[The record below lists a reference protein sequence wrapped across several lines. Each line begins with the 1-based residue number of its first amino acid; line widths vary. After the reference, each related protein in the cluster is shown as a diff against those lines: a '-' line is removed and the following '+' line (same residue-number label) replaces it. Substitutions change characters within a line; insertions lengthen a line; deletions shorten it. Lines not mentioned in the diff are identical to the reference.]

1 MSFVLTR
8 PPSPRPD
15 MHPHP
20 DEDTLITALNSALQ
34 TVNPA
39 HQPQH
44 EHDMHREKKDRDGP
58 YLDIVVASDT
68 LVLRGTGV
76 DVDPALLSG
85 HVVLYLTE
93 PTSIKE
99 ITLQFRGKARLP
111 VSSSEP

>member
-20 DEDTLITALNSALQ
+20 DEDSLIAALSTALQ
-34 TVNPA
+34 TANSA
-39 HQPQH
+39 HH
-44 EHDMHREKKDRDGP
+44 DHDMHRDKKDSP
-58 YLDIVVASDT
+58 YLDILVSSDT

-85 HVVLYLTE
+85 NVVLHLTE

-111 VSSSEP
+111 VSSAEP

>member
-15 MHPHP
+15 MPP
-20 DEDTLITALNSALQ
+20 TPEEDSLITAPNSAFQSLGTPSRQ
-34 TVNPA
+34 AND
-39 HQPQH
+39 
-44 EHDMHREKKDRDGP
+44 HDMHRDKKDRDGP
-58 YLDIVVASDT
+58 YLDIVVASDS

-85 HVVLYLTE
+85 HVVLHLTE

-99 ITLQFRGKARLP
+99 ITLQFRGKARIP
-111 VSSSEP
+111 PSASES